1 MISLLIITVLTYNF
15 SYRLNFKR
23 HAILKAQDE
32 QFAESLHLAAHAW
45 RIALDRRLRP
55 LGYSR
60 SRWMVLLHISRS
72 DAISHREL
80 AERLG
85 IEAPT
90 LVRLVDRMETDGLI
104 SRRAS
109 ETDRRVKHLHLSPAG
124 RKEVERIKAYAA
136 DLRTETLAGLNKS
149 EIGAAL
155 EVLMKIRSKLEGMT

>member
-1 MISLLIITVLTYNF
+1 MC
-15 SYRLNFKR
+15 
-23 HAILKAQDE
+23 AILKAQDE

-45 RIALDRRLRP
+45 RTALDRRLRP

-60 SRWMVLLHISRS
+60 SRWMVLLHISRN
-72 DAISHREL
+72 DAISLGEL

-124 RKEVERIKAYAA
+124 RKEVERIKACAA
-136 DLRTETLAGLNKS
+136 NLRREILAEIEKA
-149 EIGAAL
+149 EIGVTL
-155 EVLMKIRSKLEGMT
+155 NVLQKIRSKLEGMT